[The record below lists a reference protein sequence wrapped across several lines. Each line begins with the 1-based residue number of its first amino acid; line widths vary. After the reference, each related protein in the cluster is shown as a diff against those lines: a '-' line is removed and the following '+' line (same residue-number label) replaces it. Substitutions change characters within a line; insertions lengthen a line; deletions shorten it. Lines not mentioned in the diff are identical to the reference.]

1 MKLRKRPLLIGGGAL
16 VVLVALLALPPLLF
30 GGVIERRVRL
40 AIDEAVDAR
49 VDFYGASITVLR
61 NFPNLTFSLKNLAIT
76 GEGAFAG
83 DTLAHVERL
92 RLVVDLGS
100 VLGAY
105 RGGSELVVRSIV
117 VDRPYLHARVLEDG
131 TANWDVLRA
140 GDTAS
145 TAQPD
150 GRAPAERGYRAALR
164 RLEVNGGRIVIDDA
178 EAGLHA
184 SVVGLD
190 HTLRGDFAQ
199 ERFTLRA
206 ATAMEQV
213 TVRQHGVVLLNGALL
228 EMDADLDAD
237 LASRRFTFRDNRLR
251 LNELGLEFDGSFQ
264 MIDDRT
270 RIDLTFA
277 ADRADLAAVLSL
289 VPAIYA
295 HDFSLLQTAG
305 TVAVD
310 GHVKGSYSADDFPAF
325 ALNLDV
331 RDGTFRYPDLP
342 LPARDIFVDLAV
354 TNPGGD
360 ADSTVARLDR
370 LAITVGDEPFTARAT
385 VATPVSDPEVD
396 LALSGRLD
404 LEGLSRTIKLPEID
418 TLRGMITTDAAVR
431 TRMSYLEG
439 EDYDRVDARGRVE
452 IRQLVAAGAALANPV
467 YVDEMRLELSPSR
480 AELETLRARVG
491 SSDFRISGSLE
502 NVLGFALRKSPLR
515 GNAVLESDYIALD
528 EWRSTEESELENIPV
543 PAELDLALSASI
555 DRMTLDDLEMTDAQG
570 ALRIRDERLT
580 LDSFALRT
588 LDGEIVT
595 SGWYETTDVAHPTFD
610 FDFAMADIDI
620 ARAFAT
626 FNTVRVLAPAAA
638 YTTGRFG
645 ADLRMNGGL
654 GTGMAPAL
662 DALDGRGAIR
672 TVGAAVQGLPA
683 LHRVADALHLEGLR
697 DPALEDFAASIEI
710 REGKLHVEPFD
721 VRLGRYT
728 MNVSGLN
735 AIDQSIDYRVLLEVP
750 RSELGAEAD
759 RVISGLVSES
769 ADGVM
774 DLAAAAAVRVGARI
788 GGTMTDPVVGLDRG
802 SAVAAG
808 SVATQ
813 AVAQRVDDGRAR
825 AQAEARARADALV
838 RDADARAAAIVAE
851 AEDLAEEVRAEGDR
865 QADRLLAEASN
876 PLAQRAARVAGDRIR
891 REANA
896 RADQMVREANDRAD
910 QLRAQARRQADG
922 LVREAR

>member
-1 MKLRKRPLLIGGGAL
+1 MKLRKKPLLIGGGAL
-16 VVLVALLALPPLLF
+16 VVLVALLALPPLAF
-30 GGVIERRVRL
+30 GGRIEERARL
-40 AIDEAVDAR
+40 AIKDAVDVH
-49 VDFYGASITVLR
+49 VDFDGVSITVLR
-61 NFPNLTFSLKNLAIT
+61 NFPNLTFSLRNLVVT
-76 GEGAFAG
+76 GDGSFAG

-105 RGGSELVVRSIV
+105 RGGGELVVRSII

-131 TANWDVLRA
+131 TASWDVLGA

-145 TAQPD
+145 TGPA
-150 GRAPAERGYRAALR
+150 GGGAAAERGFRAALR
-164 RLEVNGGRIVIDDA
+164 RFEVNGARIVLDDA

-184 SVVGLD
+184 SITGLD
-190 HTLRGDFAQ
+190 HTLRGDFTQ
-199 ERFTLRA
+199 ERFTLEA
-206 ATAMEQV
+206 ATEMERV
-213 TVRQHGVVLLNGALL
+213 TVRQHGVVLLNGARVG
-228 EMDADLDAD
+228 MDAELDAD

-264 MIDDRT
+264 LADDRT
-270 RIDLTFA
+270 EIDLTFA

-295 HDFSLLQTAG
+295 REFSTLRTAG
-305 TVAVD
+305 TVAVN
-310 GHVKGSYSADDFPAF
+310 GHVKGGYAADDFPAF
-325 ALNLDV
+325 ALKLDV
-331 RDGTFRYPDLP
+331 RDGMFRYPDLP
-342 LPARDIFVDLAV
+342 LPARDIFIDLAV
-354 TNPGGD
+354 SNPGGD

-370 LAITVGDEPFTARAT
+370 LAITVGDEPFSARMT

-396 LALSGRLD
+396 LTLSGRLD
-404 LEGLSRTIKLPEID
+404 LEGLSRTVELEGIEE
-418 TLRGMITTDAAVR
+418 LRGMITTDAAVR
-431 TRMSYLEG
+431 TRLSYLEG
-439 EDYDRVDARGRVE
+439 EDYDRVAARGRIE
-452 IRQLVAAGAALANPV
+452 IRELAAAGAALPNPV
-467 YVDEMRLELSPSR
+467 YVDDMRLELSPRR
-480 AELETLRARVG
+480 AELEALRARVG
-491 SSDFRISGSLE
+491 SSDFRITGTLD
-502 NVLGFALRKSPLR
+502 NVLGFALLKSPLR
-515 GNAVLESDYIALD
+515 GSAVLESDYVALD

-543 PAELDLALSASI
+543 PGDLDLALSARI
-555 DRMTLDDLEMTDAQG
+555 GRMTLGDLEMTDARG
-570 ALRIRDERLT
+570 AVRIREERLT
-580 LDSFALRT
+580 LDSFALQT

-645 ADLRMNGGL
+645 ADLRMNGAL
-654 GTGMAPAL
+654 GSDMAPAFDL
-662 DALDGRGAIR
+662 LNGRGAIR
-672 TVGAAVQGLPA
+672 TVGAAVHGLPA
-683 LHRVADALHLEGLR
+683 LHRVADALHLDELR

-769 ADGVM
+769 ANGVM
-774 DLAAAAAVRVGARI
+774 NLAVAAAVRVGARI
-788 GGTMTDPVVGLDRG
+788 GGTMTDPIVGLDPG
-802 SAVAAG
+802 SAVAAR

-813 AVAQRVDDGRAR
+813 AVAQRVDDGRAK
-825 AQAEARARADALV
+825 AQAQARARADALV
-838 RDADARAAAIVAE
+838 HDADARAAAMVAE
-851 AEDLAEEVRAEGDR
+851 AEELAAAVRLEGDR

-876 PLAQRAARVAGDRIR
+876 PLAQRAARIAGDRIR
-891 REANA
+891 REANE
-896 RADQMVREANDRAD
+896 RADQMVREANERAA
-910 QLRAQARRQADG
+910 QLRAQARLQADG
-922 LVREAR
+922 LVGEAR